1 MIVNFGGCLTSF
13 SYFFSPAQ
21 YFALISGLSND
32 ENTFALEVSVGLM
45 GKMKEKQD
53 FVISK
58 FDGKDNQIFWED
70 EMGNIRLK
78 NADLGVQA
86 ERECF

>member
-1 MIVNFGGCLTSF
+1 
-13 SYFFSPAQ
+13 
-21 YFALISGLSND
+21 
-32 ENTFALEVSVGLM
+32 M

-86 ERECF
+86 ERECFRRYFIIIIL